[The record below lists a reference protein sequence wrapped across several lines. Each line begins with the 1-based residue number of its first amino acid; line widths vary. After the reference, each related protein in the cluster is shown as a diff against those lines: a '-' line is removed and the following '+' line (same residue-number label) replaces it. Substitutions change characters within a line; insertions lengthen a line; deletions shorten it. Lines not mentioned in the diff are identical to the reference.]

1 MTSKLFDIE
10 QWRLIVVS
18 IFSPVLAY
26 LTPTKGFILALVIAF
41 GMNVICGMRADGIS
55 ITRCRNFSFRKF
67 KNAVLELLIYLLIIE
82 VIYGIM
88 TALGDQKAALIVI
101 KTLSYIF
108 IYIYLQNSFKNL
120 INAYPRKMALRMIYH
135 VIRLEFTRA
144 LPSHLQPIIERVER
158 EHGEML
164 EKEETKS
171 VKSGVKSEVKKGLSE
186 DETKNADNE
195 NGNS

>member
-1 MTSKLFDIE
+1 MTSRLFDIE

-55 ITRCRNFSFRKF
+55 VTRCKNFSFRKF

-88 TALGDQKAALIVI
+88 SALGDQKAAMVVI
-101 KTLSYIF
+101 KSLSYIF

-158 EHGEML
+158 EHGEEL
-164 EKEETKS
+164 EKEEVKSNKS
-171 VKSGVKSEVKKGLSE
+171 VVKSDVKREEKE
-186 DETKNADNE
+186 
-195 NGNS
+195 

>member
-55 ITRCRNFSFRKF
+55 ITRCKNFSFRKF

-88 TALGDQKAALIVI
+88 SALGDQKAAIVVI
-101 KTLSYIF
+101 KSLSYIF

-120 INAYPRKMALRMIYH
+120 INAYPKRMALRMIYH

-164 EKEETKS
+164 EKEEIKS
-171 VKSGVKSEVKKGLSE
+171 AKSGVKREVKSGVKRGN
-186 DETKNADNE
+186 TKSTDYE
-195 NGNS
+195 NGNT

>member
-1 MTSKLFDIE
+1 MNKLFDIE
-10 QWRLIVVS
+10 QWRLIAVS

-55 ITRCRNFSFRKF
+55 ITRCKNFSFRKF

-88 TALGDQKAALIVI
+88 SALGDQKAAIVVI
-101 KTLSYIF
+101 KSLSYIF

-120 INAYPRKMALRMIYH
+120 INAYPKRMALRMIYH

-144 LPSHLQPIIERVER
+144 LPSHLQPVIERIER

-164 EKEETKS
+164 EKEKSKSAKSGIKREVKREVARGNTKS
-171 VKSGVKSEVKKGLSE
+171 
-186 DETKNADNE
+186 TDNE
-195 NGNS
+195 NGNT